1 MRLGI
6 IGGGRAA
13 WAFGSAWR
21 QAGLPLAGI
30 ALRPRSVSPA
40 ADLLGLPR
48 TDVAR
53 LMREAEVIVAAVSD
67 HALPEIAEQLRTAPA
82 GVALFHCS
90 GSLTSAVFGD
100 RSTAFSLHPLRALPA
115 VGTPSGLTGTLLV
128 FEGVEVSRPI
138 AQAIVERVGGRF
150 AEIAADAKPLYHA
163 AAVFG
168 SNYVAALLA
177 ISMQLLDD
185 AGLRVD
191 PAELKRDIAE
201 LAISAVQ
208 NWAAQQGTT
217 SFTGPIVRGERDV
230 VRKHLL
236 ALGEQPGLRQLY
248 EALAS
253 RIATED
259 LKSWLD
265 AEASRVSGTSP

>member
-30 ALRPRSVSPA
+30 ALRSRSTSPA
-40 ADLLGLPR
+40 AELLGLER
-48 TDVAR
+48 SEVAPLLR
-53 LMREAEVIVAAVSD
+53 QAEVIVAAVSD
-67 HALPEIAEQLRTAPA
+67 HALPEIAEQLRTAPPE
-82 GVALFHCS
+82 VALFHCS
-90 GSLTSAVFGD
+90 GSLTRAVFGD
-100 RSTAFSLHPLRALPA
+100 RPTAFSLHPLRALPA
-115 VGTPSGLTGTLLV
+115 VGTPSGLAGTLLV
-128 FEGVEVSRPI
+128 FEGTDTSRPL
-138 AQAIVERVGGRF
+138 AQQIVERVGGRF
-150 AEIAADAKPLYHA
+150 AEITGGAKPLYHA

-185 AGLRVD
+185 ARLGAD

-208 NWAAQQGTT
+208 NWAAQEGTT

-230 VRKHLL
+230 VRKHL
-236 ALGEQPGLRQLY
+236 A
-248 EALAS
+248 ALAE
-253 RIATED
+253 RPDLQRVYRELAGQIAGKD
-259 LKSWLD
+259 LEAWL
-265 AEASRVSGTSP
+265 ATRVRG